1 MLCAHI
7 KNCLVVAA
15 IIMVKELNEK
25 TVNDV
30 LLGKTDEHE
39 GTLDV
44 SNSTDGQNDPK
55 NHSAGLAEK
64 TSADGT
70 VSQSK
75 PMATNT
81 LHGQPVGTAKPAQ
94 PKAPLGVSST
104 GAPHNTAA
112 SNSQPSSKKP
122 TIQGTQRSPEG
133 QSRPVPNIS
142 TIFSISTAAAL
153 SPTFSEAGNIL
164 QQGSPIP
171 LVESNIG
178 ALMATGPQQ
187 VLGSQQLVGPVL
199 SGTGGP
205 GAPLQSAGSELVGV
219 YQHGSHI
226 NPAQPHPAHN
236 NGAQLQSFGF
246 NYSHSSGTQPVDYY
260 GTSSIVG
267 NQLSKSAKNHTSG
280 HGDDGNASS
289 IPGAQLSAAF
299 SKTQAA
305 LVSSDSDAVK
315 SGDPIAGKNHYSAHS
330 KPRTLSELIDQID
343 YIVEETLK
351 KHILSSPLNTPFPD
365 DCVVKVAGT
374 TEQIDA
380 TVCERYFNFKFR

>member
-7 KNCLVVAA
+7 KNCPAVAA
-15 IIMVKELNEK
+15 IVMAKELNEK

-44 SNSTDGQNDPK
+44 SNSADGQNNPK
-55 NHSAGLAEK
+55 NHSAGLAGK

-112 SNSQPSSKKP
+112 SNSQASSKKP
-122 TIQGTQRSPEG
+122 PIQGTQRGPEG

-142 TIFSISTAAAL
+142 TIFGISAAAAL
-153 SPTFSEAGNIL
+153 SPTFSKAGNISL
-164 QQGSPIP
+164 QGSPIP
-171 LVESNIG
+171 LVQSNVG

-187 VLGSQQLVGPVL
+187 VPGSQQLVGPVL
-199 SGTGGP
+199 SATGGP
-205 GAPLQSAGSELVGV
+205 GKPLQSAGSELGGV

-226 NPAQPHPAHN
+226 NPAQPCPAHN
-236 NGAQLQSFGF
+236 NGVQPQSFRF
-246 NYSHSSGTQPVDYY
+246 NYSHSGGTQPVDYY

-267 NQLSKSAKNHTSG
+267 N
-280 HGDDGNASS
+280 
-289 IPGAQLSAAF
+289 
-299 SKTQAA
+299 
-305 LVSSDSDAVK
+305 
-315 SGDPIAGKNHYSAHS
+315 
-330 KPRTLSELIDQID
+330 
-343 YIVEETLK
+343 
-351 KHILSSPLNTPFPD
+351 
-365 DCVVKVAGT
+365 
-374 TEQIDA
+374 
-380 TVCERYFNFKFR
+380 

>member
-7 KNCLVVAA
+7 KNGPVVAA
-15 IIMVKELNEK
+15 IVMAKELNEK

-30 LLGKTDEHE
+30 LGKTDE

-44 SNSTDGQNDPK
+44 SNSADSQNDAK
-55 NHSAGLAEK
+55 NHGAGLAGK
-64 TSADGT
+64 TSADGS

-81 LHGQPVGTAKPAQ
+81 LHGQLVGTAKP
-94 PKAPLGVSST
+94 ST
-104 GAPHNTAA
+104 CAPHNTAA

-122 TIQGTQRSPEG
+122 TIQGTQRGPEG

-142 TIFSISTAAAL
+142 TIFSISAAVAH
-153 SPTFSEAGNIL
+153 SPTFSKAGNISL
-164 QQGSPIP
+164 QGSPIP
-171 LVESNIG
+171 LVQSNVG

-187 VLGSQQLVGPVL
+187 VPGSQQLVGPVL

-205 GAPLQSAGSELVGV
+205 GTPLQSAGSELGGV

-226 NPAQPHPAHN
+226 NPAQPHPVHN
-236 NGAQLQSFGF
+236 NGVQLQSFRF
-246 NYSHSSGTQPVDYY
+246 NYSHNSGTQPVDYY

-267 NQLSKSAKNHTSG
+267 NQLSKSAKNHTSC

-289 IPGAQLSAAF
+289 IPGAQLAAAF

-315 SGDPIAGKNHYSAHS
+315 SGDPIAGKNCYSTNS

-343 YIVEETLK
+343 YIVEETL
-351 KHILSSPLNTPFPD
+351 
-365 DCVVKVAGT
+365 
-374 TEQIDA
+374 
-380 TVCERYFNFKFR
+380 